1 MVLVPGGG
9 VDKMFTLKVTLD
21 DDPVRVADWLATFQQ
36 QFDETSRA
44 AESIVE
50 AVETDAELHAELE
63 RFRQNWPRYRERFDQ
78 LHDGLVALGYR
89 PVLPKKLKPTS
100 VRAYIAYHKPSGER
114 VFENNSSTS
123 YIAGTERR
131 ERLRGSHEW
140 LIDSGQRL
148 SVQFD
153 TAEKVEYKRYQP
165 VDLYCPLFN
174 KLHAYSIS
182 CTPKSRTPASRD
194 HRREVP
200 AHRGDRRGR
209 RQLVRSTRRISRPLT
224 RRRLLC
230 QRDMALT
237 AAPRR
242 GSRPPPQGAPW
253 RGIWCIVDLRL
264 GNGWATRLSRMT
276 TAAQCNQRM
285 KASNSGRSH
294 VSQHLPT
301 GPGELSHGRGHW
313 FDPSIAHTHVAECFR
328 AVQRFSL
335 SPGARGSPRRT
346 WRRSRSLVGARGL
359 PQVT

>member
-1 MVLVPGGG
+1 
-9 VDKMFTLKVTLD
+9 
-21 DDPVRVADWLATFQQ
+21 
-36 QFDETSRA
+36 
-44 AESIVE
+44 
-50 AVETDAELHAELE
+50 
-63 RFRQNWPRYRERFDQ
+63 
-78 LHDGLVALGYR
+78 VALGYR

-174 KLHAYSIS
+174 RLHAYSIS

-194 HRREVP
+194 HREVP

-242 GSRPPPQGAPW
+242 RLVHLHKARRGAAF
-253 RGIWCIVDLRL
+253 GALLIF
-264 GNGWATRLSRMT
+264 GWATVGATRLSRMT

-294 VSQHLPT
+294 VSQHLRT

-335 SPGARGSPRRT
+335 SPGARDSPRRT
-346 WRRSRSLVGARGL
+346 WRRSRSLVGARGM